1 LLKKPIQVC
10 VIAGETACATKSFQ
24 GLVRLGGAG
33 IQPAEGFFNK
43 LLEQA
48 AGKIEGWSRFD
59 GFYWSLITA
68 TTVGY
73 GDLRPLKPGSKILAI
88 LIGFLGLVLTGIV
101 IALALKS

>member
-43 LLEQA
+43 LLEH
-48 AGKIEGWSRFD
+48 
-59 GFYWSLITA
+59 Y
-68 TTVGY
+68 
-73 GDLRPLKPGSKILAI
+73 
-88 LIGFLGLVLTGIV
+88 
-101 IALALKS
+101 

>member
-43 LLEQA
+43 LL
-48 AGKIEGWSRFD
+48 
-59 GFYWSLITA
+59 
-68 TTVGY
+68 VGN
-73 GDLRPLKPGSKILAI
+73 PGQDERESAMMPN
-88 LIGFLGLVLTGIV
+88 GIPG
-101 IALALKS
+101 